1 MKVVFLD
8 RDGVISEDR
17 PDYVTSWKAFEFI
30 PGSLEAIKDLSEN
43 GFVPVVITNQS
54 AVGRGRLTRD
64 GLTKI
69 HSKMTDA
76 ITSYGGRIE
85 AIYAEVGDRIT
96 KGTALVQMDRTQ
108 LHQAEIQL
116 KTVETDFKRLDTLAK
131 VGSIAQQQYDQLKA
145 QYEVAKSNVDFLRE
159 NTRLLAPFSGVISG
173 RYFEAGELYSGAPN
187 TQAGKAAVL
196 SLVQIDRLKAMV
208 ALSEKY
214 FPLVRNGMEVAV
226 LTDIY
231 KDKAYTGRVYR
242 IHPTI
247 DPMNRTFNVEIQI
260 DNREGLLRPGMFCR
274 VTFDLDKEEAILLP
288 SMAILKMQGSNERYL
303 FVERSG
309 IAERIG
315 VTIGK
320 RYDDDVEVFSDELKT
335 GDRVIVSGQSRLVDG
350 VAVEVVQ

>member
-1 MKVVFLD
+1 MNTMRLFLKGIPVVGLAVMMSCNQGGD
-8 RDGVISEDR
+8 KAAKAVQTDA
-17 PDYVTSWKAFEFI
+17 TSKKEMVRVMELQYQEVARSIEY
-30 PGSLEAIKDLSEN
+30 PASLE
-43 GFVPVVITNQS
+43 GFEEVHLAPAS
-54 AVGRGRLTRD
+54 P
-64 GLTKI
+64 
-69 HSKMTDA
+69 
-76 ITSYGGRIE
+76 GRIE
-85 AIYAEVGDRIT
+85 AIYAEVGDRIA
-96 KGTALVQMDRTQ
+96 KGAALVQMDRTQ

-208 ALSEKY
+208 SLSEKY

-247 DPMNRTFNVEIQI
+247 DPMNRTFNVEVQI

>member
-1 MKVVFLD
+1 MNTMRLFLKGIPVVGLAVMMSCNQGGD
-8 RDGVISEDR
+8 KAANAVQTDA
-17 PDYVTSWKAFEFI
+17 TSKKEMVRVMELQYQEVARSIEY
-30 PGSLEAIKDLSEN
+30 PASLE
-43 GFVPVVITNQS
+43 GFEEVHLAPAS
-54 AVGRGRLTRD
+54 P
-64 GLTKI
+64 
-69 HSKMTDA
+69 
-76 ITSYGGRIE
+76 GRIE

-303 FVERSG
+303 FIERSG

>member
-1 MKVVFLD
+1 MITMKQLLKGIPVMGLAVMMACSQ
-8 RDGVISEDR
+8 GGE
-17 PDYVTSWKAFEFI
+17 KAEKSAQVDTTAKKEMVRVMELQLQEVARSVEY
-30 PGSLEAIKDLSEN
+30 PASLE
-43 GFVPVVITNQS
+43 GFEEVHLAPAS
-54 AVGRGRLTRD
+54 P
-64 GLTKI
+64 
-69 HSKMTDA
+69 
-76 ITSYGGRIE
+76 GRIE
-85 AIYAEVGDRIT
+85 GIFAEVGDRIS
-96 KGTALVQMDRTQ
+96 KGAALVQMDRTQ

-116 KTVETDFKRLDTLAK
+116 KTLETDFKRLDTLAK

-145 QYEVAKSNVDFLRE
+145 QYDVAKSNVEFLRE

-214 FPLVRNGMEVAV
+214 FPLVRNGMEVAI

-231 KDKAYTGRVYR
+231 KDKTYTGKVYR

-247 DPMNRTFNVEIQI
+247 DPMNRTFNVEVQI

-288 SMAILKMQGSNERYL
+288 SMAILKMQGSNDRYL
-303 FVERSG
+303 FIERNG
-309 IAERIG
+309 VAERIS

>member
-1 MKVVFLD
+1 MNTMRQFLKGIPVVGLAVMMSCNQGGD
-8 RDGVISEDR
+8 KAANAVQTDA
-17 PDYVTSWKAFEFI
+17 TSKKEMVRVMELQYQEVARSIEY
-30 PGSLEAIKDLSEN
+30 PASLE
-43 GFVPVVITNQS
+43 GFEEVHLAPAS
-54 AVGRGRLTRD
+54 P
-64 GLTKI
+64 
-69 HSKMTDA
+69 
-76 ITSYGGRIE
+76 GRIE
-85 AIYAEVGDRIT
+85 AIYAEVGDRIA
-96 KGTALVQMDRTQ
+96 KGAALVQMDRTQ

-247 DPMNRTFNVEIQI
+247 DPMNRTFNVEVQI

-335 GDRVIVSGQSRLVDG
+335 GDRVIVSGQSMLVDG